1 MAKAK
6 PKSAPAAEE
15 IEGPAK
21 GDTVCR
27 GCGVAQEGD
36 PGDVA
41 ACTECGFE
49 GELGAARGPE

>member
-6 PKSAPAAEE
+6 VKSSAKAKES
-15 IEGPAK
+15 EGPAK

-27 GCGVAQEGD
+27 GCGVAQDGD